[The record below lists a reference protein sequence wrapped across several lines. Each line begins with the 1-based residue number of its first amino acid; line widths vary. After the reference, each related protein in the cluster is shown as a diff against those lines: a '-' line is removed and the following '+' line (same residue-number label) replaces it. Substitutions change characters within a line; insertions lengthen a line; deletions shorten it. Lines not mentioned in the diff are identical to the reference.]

1 MPLLRNNT
9 SEPLTKERKQGLIF
23 SALTHLLLAILIIFV
38 TFRVRIPDPV
48 EEGLLVNFG
57 FDETGEGLFEPAPE
71 PVSPPPPPESAGE
84 QGGEEALLTQDF
96 EEAVEVEKKEP
107 GPEEIKRLAEAREAE
122 IKRQLE
128 AEAKAEAER
137 KRLEQEEAERR
148 KREEEQRRI
157 DQQNARARGAFSN
170 AGNVGTSGQ
179 NQGIAGGQGNQGV
192 ESGTPDAP
200 NYGPGGGQGT
210 DGISFDLGG
219 RKAQSLIRPP
229 YDLQKEGVVVVA
241 ITVDRSGRVTDAT
254 PGIKGSTTLE
264 VDLLKLAKE
273 AALKT
278 RFESSNNAPIIQK
291 GTITYVFRLK

>member
-1 MPLLRNNT
+1 MPLLQN
-9 SEPLTKERKQGLIF
+9 SAGEPLSKERKQGLIF
-23 SALTHLLLAILIIFV
+23 SALIHLVVAILIIFV
-38 TFRVRIPDPV
+38 TFRVKIPEPV

-57 FDETGEGLFEPAPE
+57 FDETGSGLFEPAPE

-107 GPEEIKRLAEAREAE
+107 SPEELRRQAEARAAE
-122 IKRQLE
+122 IRRQLE
-128 AEAKAEAER
+128 AEAER
-137 KRLEQEEAERR
+137 KRIEQEEAEKR
-148 KREEEQRRI
+148 KKEEEQRRI
-157 DQQNARARGAFSN
+157 DQANARARGAFSN

-179 NQGIAGGQGNQGV
+179 SQGVAGGQGNQGV
-192 ESGTPDAP
+192 QSGTPDAP
-200 NYGPGGGQGT
+200 NYGPGGGMGT

-219 RKAQSLIRPP
+219 RKAQSLYKPP
-229 YDLQKEGVVVVA
+229 YDLQEEGVVVVA

-254 PGIKGSTTLE
+254 PGIKGSTTLAG
-264 VDLLKLAKE
+264 DLLKLAKE

-278 RFESSNNAPIIQK
+278 RFEPSNEAPIIQK

>member
-1 MPLLRNNT
+1 MPLLQN
-9 SEPLTKERKQGLIF
+9 SAGEPLTRERKQGLIF
-23 SALTHLLLAILIIFV
+23 SALIHLVVALLIIFV
-38 TFRVRIPDPV
+38 TFRVKIPEPI

-107 GPEEIKRLAEAREAE
+107 SPEELKRQAEARAAE
-122 IKRQLE
+122 IRRQLE
-128 AEAKAEAER
+128 AEAER
-137 KRLEQEEAERR
+137 KRIEQEEAERR
-148 KREEEQRRI
+148 KKEEEQRRI
-157 DQQNARARGAFSN
+157 DQANARARGAFSN

-179 NQGIAGGQGNQGV
+179 SQGEAGGQGNQGV
-192 ESGTPDAP
+192 QSGTPDAP

-210 DGISFDLGG
+210 AGISFDLGG
-219 RKAQSLIRPP
+219 RKAQSLIKPP

-241 ITVDRSGRVTDAT
+241 ITVDRNGRVTDAT
-254 PGIKGSTTLE
+254 PGIKGSTTLDG
-264 VDLLKLAKE
+264 DLLRLAKE

-278 RFESSNNAPIIQK
+278 RFESSNDAPIIQK

>member
-1 MPLLRNNT
+1 LPQLRN
-9 SEPLTKERKQGLIF
+9 SSGEPLTKERKQGLIF

-38 TFRVRIPDPV
+38 TFRVKIPEPV

-107 GPEEIKRLAEAREAE
+107 GPEEIRKQAEARAAE
-122 IKRQLE
+122 IRRQLE
-128 AEAKAEAER
+128 AEAER
-137 KRLEQEEAERR
+137 KRIEQEEAEKR
-148 KREEEQRRI
+148 KKEEEQRRI

-179 NQGIAGGQGNQGV
+179 SQGVAGGQGNQGV
-192 ESGTPDAP
+192 QSGTPDAP

-210 DGISFDLGG
+210 EGISFDLGG
-219 RKAQSLIRPP
+219 RKAQSLIKPP

-264 VDLLKLAKE
+264 GDLLKLAKE

-278 RFESSNNAPIIQK
+278 RFESSNDAPIIQK

>member
-1 MPLLRNNT
+1 MPLLQN
-9 SEPLTKERKQGLIF
+9 SAGEPLTRERKQGLIF
-23 SALTHLLLAILIIFV
+23 SALIHLVVALLIIFV
-38 TFRVRIPDPV
+38 TFRVKIPEPI

-107 GPEEIKRLAEAREAE
+107 SPEELKRQAEARAAE
-122 IKRQLE
+122 IRRQLE
-128 AEAKAEAER
+128 AEAER
-137 KRLEQEEAERR
+137 KRIEQEEAERR
-148 KREEEQRRI
+148 KKEEEQRRI
-157 DQQNARARGAFSN
+157 DQANARARGAFSN

-179 NQGIAGGQGNQGV
+179 SQGEAGGQGNQGV
-192 ESGTPDAP
+192 QSGTPDAP

-210 DGISFDLGG
+210 DGISFDLSG
-219 RKAQSLIRPP
+219 RKAQSLIKPP

-241 ITVDRSGRVTDAT
+241 ITVDRNGRVTDAT
-254 PGIKGSTTLE
+254 PGIKGSTTLDG
-264 VDLLKLAKE
+264 DLLRLAKE

-278 RFESSNNAPIIQK
+278 RFESSNDAPIIQK

>member
-1 MPLLRNNT
+1 MPQLRN
-9 SEPLTKERKQGLIF
+9 SSGEPLTKERKQGLIF

-38 TFRVRIPDPV
+38 TFRMKIPEPV

-107 GPEEIKRLAEAREAE
+107 GPEEIRKQAEARAAE
-122 IKRQLE
+122 IRRQLE
-128 AEAKAEAER
+128 AEAER
-137 KRLEQEEAERR
+137 KRIEQEEAEKR
-148 KREEEQRRI
+148 KKEEEQRRI

-179 NQGIAGGQGNQGV
+179 SQGVAGGQGNQGV
-192 ESGTPDAP
+192 QSGTPDAP

-210 DGISFDLGG
+210 EGISFDLGG
-219 RKAQSLIRPP
+219 RKAQSLIKPP

-264 VDLLKLAKE
+264 GDLLKLAKE

-278 RFESSNNAPIIQK
+278 RFESSNDAPIIQK

>member
-1 MPLLRNNT
+1 LPQLRN
-9 SEPLTKERKQGLIF
+9 SSGEPLTKERKQGLIF

-38 TFRVRIPDPV
+38 TFRVKIPEPV

-107 GPEEIKRLAEAREAE
+107 SPEEIRKQAEARAAE
-122 IKRQLE
+122 IRRQLE
-128 AEAKAEAER
+128 AEAER
-137 KRLEQEEAERR
+137 KRIEQEEAEKR
-148 KREEEQRRI
+148 KKEEEQRRI

-179 NQGIAGGQGNQGV
+179 SQGVAGGQGNQGV
-192 ESGTPDAP
+192 QSGTPDAP

-210 DGISFDLGG
+210 EGISFDLGG
-219 RKAQSLIRPP
+219 RKAQSLIKPP

-264 VDLLKLAKE
+264 GDLLKLAKE

-278 RFESSNNAPIIQK
+278 RFESSNDAPIIQK

>member
-1 MPLLRNNT
+1 MPLLRN
-9 SEPLTKERKQGLIF
+9 SAGEPLTKERKQGLIF

-38 TFRVRIPDPV
+38 TFRVKIPEPV

-107 GPEEIKRLAEAREAE
+107 SPEEIRKQAEARAAE
-122 IKRQLE
+122 IRRQLE
-128 AEAKAEAER
+128 AEAER
-137 KRLEQEEAERR
+137 KRIEQEEAEKR
-148 KREEEQRRI
+148 KKEEEQRRI

-179 NQGIAGGQGNQGV
+179 SQGVAGGQGNQGV
-192 ESGTPDAP
+192 QSGTPDAP

-210 DGISFDLGG
+210 EGISFDLGG
-219 RKAQSLIRPP
+219 RKAQSLIKPP

-264 VDLLKLAKE
+264 GDLLKLAKE

-278 RFESSNNAPIIQK
+278 RFESSNDAPIIQK

>member
-1 MPLLRNNT
+1 LPQLRN
-9 SEPLTKERKQGLIF
+9 SSGEPLTKERKQGLIF

-38 TFRVRIPDPV
+38 TFRMKIPEPV

-107 GPEEIKRLAEAREAE
+107 SPEEIRKQAEARAAE
-122 IKRQLE
+122 IRRQLE
-128 AEAKAEAER
+128 AEAER
-137 KRLEQEEAERR
+137 KRIEQEEAEKR
-148 KREEEQRRI
+148 KKEEEQRRI

-179 NQGIAGGQGNQGV
+179 SQGVAGGQGNQGV
-192 ESGTPDAP
+192 QSGTPDAP

-210 DGISFDLGG
+210 EGISFDLGG
-219 RKAQSLIRPP
+219 RKAQSLIKPP

-264 VDLLKLAKE
+264 GDLLKLAKE

-278 RFESSNNAPIIQK
+278 RFESSNDAPIIQK

>member
-1 MPLLRNNT
+1 MPLLQN
-9 SEPLTKERKQGLIF
+9 SAGEPLTRERKQGLIF
-23 SALTHLLLAILIIFV
+23 SALIHLVVALLIIFV
-38 TFRVRIPDPV
+38 TFRVKIPEPI

-107 GPEEIKRLAEAREAE
+107 SPEELKRQAEARAAE
-122 IKRQLE
+122 IRRQLE
-128 AEAKAEAER
+128 AEAER
-137 KRLEQEEAERR
+137 KRIEQEEAERR
-148 KREEEQRRI
+148 KKEEEQRRI
-157 DQQNARARGAFSN
+157 DQANARARGAFSN

-179 NQGIAGGQGNQGV
+179 SQGEAGGQGNQGV
-192 ESGTPDAP
+192 QSGTPDAP

-219 RKAQSLIRPP
+219 RKAQSLIKPP
-229 YDLQKEGVVVVA
+229 YDLQIEGVVVVA
-241 ITVDRSGRVTDAT
+241 ITVDRNGRVTDAT
-254 PGIKGSTTLE
+254 PGIKGSTTLDG
-264 VDLLKLAKE
+264 DLLRLAKE

-278 RFESSNNAPIIQK
+278 RFESSNDAPIIQK

>member
-1 MPLLRNNT
+1 LPLLQN
-9 SEPLTKERKQGLIF
+9 SAGEPLTRERKQGLIF
-23 SALTHLLLAILIIFV
+23 SALIHLVVALLIIFV
-38 TFRVRIPDPV
+38 TFRVKIPEPI
-48 EEGLLVNFG
+48 EQGLLVNFG

-107 GPEEIKRLAEAREAE
+107 SPEELKRQAEARAAE
-122 IKRQLE
+122 IRRQLE
-128 AEAKAEAER
+128 AEAER
-137 KRLEQEEAERR
+137 KRIEQEEAERR
-148 KREEEQRRI
+148 KKEEEQRRI
-157 DQQNARARGAFSN
+157 DQANARARGAFSN

-179 NQGIAGGQGNQGV
+179 SQGEAGGQGNQGV
-192 ESGTPDAP
+192 QSGTPDAP

-219 RKAQSLIRPP
+219 RKAQSLIKPP

-241 ITVDRSGRVTDAT
+241 ITVDRNGRVTDAT
-254 PGIKGSTTLE
+254 PGIKGSTTLDG
-264 VDLLKLAKE
+264 DLLRLAKE

-278 RFESSNNAPIIQK
+278 RFESSNDAPIIQK

>member
-9 SEPLTKERKQGLIF
+9 GEPLTKERKQGLIY
-23 SALTHLLLAILIIFV
+23 SALTHLLVAILIIFV
-38 TFRVRIPDPV
+38 TFRVTIPEPV

-71 PVSPPPPPESAGE
+71 PVSPPPPPEPAGD

-107 GPEEIKRLAEAREAE
+107 SPEEIKRQADARAAE
-122 IKRQLE
+122 IRRQLE
-128 AEAKAEAER
+128 AEAER
-137 KRLEQEEAERR
+137 KRLEQEAAERR
-148 KREEEQRRI
+148 RLEEEQRRI

-179 NQGIAGGQGNQGV
+179 SQGVAGGQGNQGV
-192 ESGTPDAP
+192 PSGTPDAP

-278 RFESSNNAPIIQK
+278 RFESSNDAPIIQK